1 VQLADDSDKVPDLQR
16 KSYADFRLNRK
27 EWERLELMH
36 EVLQVS
42 TSCYSA
48 HSAHELTFCVQE
60 PANAQQS
67 FSSSKDPTVWRT
79 IPVLEFMQEAWENM
93 AVLKKFED
101 VREAI
106 EAGLANIRKWYR
118 KVDDTDAYFIC
129 LGT

>member
-1 VQLADDSDKVPDLQR
+1 VLTTQRVQAVNRFVQLADDSDKVPDLQG
-16 KSYADFRLNRK
+16 KSYADFHLNRK

-36 EVLQVS
+36 EVL
-42 TSCYSA
+42 
-48 HSAHELTFCVQE
+48 QE

-93 AVLKKFED
+93 AVHKKFED
-101 VREAI
+101 VQEAI